1 MSRRPNDPTAG
12 DVGRI
17 FLEKL
22 GIKSP
27 KEISYKSGVGVVF
40 EMKAKEDGSSVLLCL
55 PKKDFY
61 AGLLGEL
68 AGKFYREF
76 DGSRF
81 TITMEGIHWLSA
93 DDIFGRTIHDG
104 NIWGTPQAG
113 AGLTVAISACIGLTE
128 SEAKSRRYA
137 YAKDAAIEKAESL
150 IEEMCTDIA
159 LPTFRLGIYNNALAA
174 MDGLGAL
181 EVRSF
186 YITGYDNALA
196 AMDGLGALEVSLC
209 GFRGASVIKLRVL
222 AEAIQAYLDTMCPE
236 TGWQIIKRTDRSVGT
251 IAVLELQLSHT
262 EPYLKEDA

>member
-1 MSRRPNDPTAG
+1 MKRENDPAAG

-61 AGLLGEL
+61 AGLLQEVEDR
-68 AGKFYREF
+68 FYREF
-76 DGSRF
+76 DCKRF
-81 TITMEGIHWLSA
+81 TITLANIHWLSA

-104 NIWGTPQAG
+104 SIWGTPVAG
-113 AGLTVAISACIGLTE
+113 GNATIAIAATIGLTDT
-128 SEAKSRRYA
+128 EARNRRYED
-137 YAKDAAIEKAESL
+137 AKAAAIEKAERV
-150 IEEMCTDIA
+150 IDEMCADTA
-159 LPTFRLGIYNNALAA
+159 LPSFSLG
-174 MDGLGAL
+174 
-181 EVRSF
+181 V
-186 YITGYDNALA
+186 YDNALA
-196 AMDGLGALEVSLC
+196 AMDGQGALEVSLC
-209 GFRGASVIKLRVL
+209 GFAGVNNSKLHML
-222 AEAIQAYLDTMCPE
+222 AEGIQARLDAMCQE

-262 EPYLKEDA
+262 KPYIEEDA

>member
-1 MSRRPNDPTAG
+1 MKRENDPTAG

-40 EMKAKEDGSSVLLCL
+40 ELKAKEEGSSVLLCL

-61 AGLLGEL
+61 AGLLREVES
-68 AGKFYREF
+68 KFHREF
-76 DGSRF
+76 DYRRF

-93 DDIFGRTIHDG
+93 EVLSGRTIRDG
-104 NIWGTPQAG
+104 NIWGGPAAG
-113 AGLTVAISACIGLTE
+113 ENSTIAIAVTLGLTE
-128 SEAKSRRYA
+128 SEAKSRRYDD
-137 YAKDAAIEKAESL
+137 AKAAAISKAERV
-150 IEEMCTDIA
+150 IEEMCADTA
-159 LPTFRLGIYNNALAA
+159 LP
-174 MDGLGAL
+174 
-181 EVRSF
+181 SF

-209 GFRGASVIKLRVL
+209 GFDGVNNSKLHAL
-222 AEAIQAYLDTMCPE
+222 AEGIQTRLDAMCPE
-236 TGWQIIKRTDRSVGT
+236 TGWQIIRRTDRSTGN

-262 EPYLKEDA
+262 KPYLKEDA